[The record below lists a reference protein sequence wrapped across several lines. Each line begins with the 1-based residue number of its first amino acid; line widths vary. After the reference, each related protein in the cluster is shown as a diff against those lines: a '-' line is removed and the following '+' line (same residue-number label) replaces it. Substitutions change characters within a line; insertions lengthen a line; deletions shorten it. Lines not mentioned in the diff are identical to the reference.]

1 MRAPKTRREL
11 LSKNRSTQPRN
22 ITTQLILIGR
32 NYAARTK
39 RGIQRAS
46 GMGMA
51 HGRLSPYF
59 FTLQNPRMHNS
70 KSR

>member
-46 GMGMA
+46 GMGLA
-51 HGRLSPYF
+51 HGRL
-59 FTLQNPRMHNS
+59 
-70 KSR
+70 